1 MKFRT
6 FLLSLIVLNQGLH
19 ASEEGQLAKRVHAHI
34 LIQDY
39 QSAVEEAREGL
50 KKHPRSVQLLESYIA
65 ALAKAGNT
73 KDMMRAWDY
82 YTHLVEDPY
91 SKREVMEVMGWS
103 VIEKGSKSTSPLV
116 RIVAVLGAYFGQDA
130 RGVAIL
136 QRSLRDYNAIVREVS
151 VQVSSR
157 MRDERLRQEMFK
169 LFNTEQ
175 TWAVRVNVIRAMGLM
190 KIKESKKPLMELV
203 ENNATNPELK
213 VAAIQALTQLRE
225 NITRKELIGL
235 AASSRAGLR
244 QLACEAAHVFDCHGE
259 VDQMVMLLKDS
270 HWEVRAAALRTLGHL
285 KVNEYLGVPIT
296 EIIAPLAK
304 DPNDLVAITAV
315 WVLCL
320 HDPAMGQEA
329 MEPWLSNSSQDVRI
343 LASSALKAAGKYGFP
358 LTIKVFQNTNDPY
371 VCMNLALAMV
381 SQRQHVEEA
390 CKALNL
396 GLKNRKERWMWC
408 EVNNFKGIAPSS
420 VKRNPAVP
428 HLPEATDQLVR
439 LEILNTL
446 AIMHD
451 PDAEDAVRNFLSE
464 RNWGISGAASALLL
478 TEGDDASI
486 DLVEGLLD
494 DPNPKVRI
502 QAALILAMWGGGGK
516 ALTILQEA
524 YPDADREMKERI
536 LEGLGQVG
544 TKESIPFLINTLK
557 EQHPTLRIIAAAAL
571 LKVLYN

>member
-259 VDQMVMLLKDS
+259 ADQMVMLLKDS

-285 KVNEYLGVPIT
+285 KLMNIW
-296 EIIAPLAK
+296 AF
-304 DPNDLVAITAV
+304 
-315 WVLCL
+315 
-320 HDPAMGQEA
+320 
-329 MEPWLSNSSQDVRI
+329 LSLKLSLLWPRI
-343 LASSALKAAGKYGFP
+343 LTTL
-358 LTIKVFQNTNDPY
+358 
-371 VCMNLALAMV
+371 
-381 SQRQHVEEA
+381 SQ
-390 CKALNL
+390 
-396 GLKNRKERWMWC
+396 
-408 EVNNFKGIAPSS
+408 
-420 VKRNPAVP
+420 
-428 HLPEATDQLVR
+428 
-439 LEILNTL
+439 
-446 AIMHD
+446 
-451 PDAEDAVRNFLSE
+451 
-464 RNWGISGAASALLL
+464 
-478 TEGDDASI
+478 
-486 DLVEGLLD
+486 
-494 DPNPKVRI
+494 
-502 QAALILAMWGGGGK
+502 
-516 ALTILQEA
+516 
-524 YPDADREMKERI
+524 
-536 LEGLGQVG
+536 
-544 TKESIPFLINTLK
+544 
-557 EQHPTLRIIAAAAL
+557 
-571 LKVLYN
+571 